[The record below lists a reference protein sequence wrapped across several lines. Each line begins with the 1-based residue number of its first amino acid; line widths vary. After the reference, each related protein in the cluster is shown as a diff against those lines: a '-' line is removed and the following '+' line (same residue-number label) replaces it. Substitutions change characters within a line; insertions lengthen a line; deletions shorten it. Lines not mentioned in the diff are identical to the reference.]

1 MQPIA
6 TIMRDQFGSESP
18 TRHMTSAVYMEA
30 VQHVN
35 EQVDFSLPAAHVNEK
50 LQEVSEESPS

>member
-1 MQPIA
+1 MQPIE
-6 TIMRDQFGSESP
+6 TITRDQFESESP
-18 TRHMTSAVYMEA
+18 IRRMSSMVYMEA

-35 EQVDFSLPAAHVNEK
+35 ERVDNSLPLAHVNEK